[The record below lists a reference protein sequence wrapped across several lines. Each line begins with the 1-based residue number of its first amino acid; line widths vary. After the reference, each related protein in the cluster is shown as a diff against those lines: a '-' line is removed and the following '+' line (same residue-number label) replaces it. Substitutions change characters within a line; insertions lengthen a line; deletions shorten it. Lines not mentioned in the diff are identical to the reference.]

1 MNRFLVILILA
12 TSFLSKAQT
21 SEKYNSDY
29 AGFFRAEELFEKE
42 QYGAA
47 RKEFRDFINVFDHKN
62 DPLYIKALYYEGIS
76 AIELYNN
83 DGLTLLESFNRN
95 YPESIYKTKIY
106 YRLGRFYFQQKKYKE
121 AVAWFDKL
129 HNLDI
134 EEDDRNEFYFK
145 RGYANFQEKN
155 FTEARASFFEVKDT
169 TSQYSSPSLY
179 YFSHIA
185 YQEKSYQIALEGFE
199 KLLNDDR
206 FKEVVPYYITQI
218 YYLQGRYDEITRF
231 SPLLVEDVKSS
242 NTSAMNHLIGDAFY
256 RVGKYD
262 EAVAYLEKY
271 NAKSQTTRG
280 EDYQLGYAYYRIG
293 DYLKAIKLFDKVSQ
307 EKDSLGQIAFYH
319 VGECYLKSGNNAYAR
334 TAFDAASRIDADKKI
349 QEDALYN
356 YAVLSYKLDV
366 NPYDEAVE
374 ALYLYINK
382 YPNSDRKNEI
392 YQYLVNVY
400 TTTNRY
406 EAALESLDKLMTKD
420 IRLKTVY
427 QIVAFNYG
435 VELYQKAEY
444 YRAIGAFV
452 LVDKYP
458 IDAKISALG
467 KFWSADANYQVK
479 NYPKAIESYK
489 EFLNLSG
496 NYSTNM
502 RPDAFYNL
510 GYVYLNTANNPSQ
523 NSALEDAFTNY
534 LQIANPNN
542 KAKIADANM
551 RLADYYYISRKN
563 EMAIKYYQNA
573 VNLKVGNIDQA
584 LYFMALTYGLTDKG
598 IDDKIKNLQ
607 DLINNYPSSQYMIS
621 SIYEVGISLRAKE
634 QDDKAIAYFEQIIR
648 DYPTSILIRDA
659 KINIADIY
667 FKRKDYVKSESLYKA
682 VLEAYGTDREVCS
695 NAVKGLANIY
705 KAQKNLDKIESL
717 RVYNCSDDVVDDLE
731 DNYFNAAIEPY
742 MDSSFVEAIPEIQKY
757 LTKYPSGKYEVEM
770 TAYLANSYYRTNKVE
785 QALEVYK
792 TLLEKPNSEFTEV
805 AAVRVSR
812 NAYNKKDYAE
822 ALKYYSQLEK
832 VTSHPET
839 IYNTRIGLMR
849 CEFLLENWEEAIL
862 YANKVLSNSLV
873 VNNIR
878 IEAEYSRGIS
888 YYRSNQYEQ
897 AKAPLEWLTKNTSN
911 HIASESRYYLAEM
924 NYTQKNYNAAEAD
937 IRTLL
942 KMKPSFD
949 FWIAKGLILQT
960 RVLMAKPDLFQAEHT
975 LKSVIDNYKVKDD
988 NILLEA
994 NQLWDEL
1001 MQIKNMPKS
1010 IDEKNTNVIEINEK

>member
-12 TSFLSKAQT
+12 TSFLSMAQT

-29 AGFFRAEELFEKE
+29 AGFFRGEELFGKE

-47 RKEFRDFINVFDHKN
+47 RKEFRDFIDAFPQKN
-62 DPLYIKALYYEGIS
+62 DPFYVKALYYEGVS

-83 DGLTLLESFNRN
+83 DGLRLLEDFNLN

-106 YRLGRFYFQQKKYKE
+106 FKLGRFYFQQKKYEE
-121 AVAWFDKL
+121 AVAWFNKL
-129 HNLDI
+129 HTLDI
-134 EEDDRNEFYFK
+134 DEDDRNEFFFK
-145 RGYANFQEKN
+145 KGYANFQEKKY
-155 FTEARASFFEVKDT
+155 TEARAAFYEVKDT
-169 TSQYSSPSLY
+169 TSQYNAPSLY

-185 YQEKSYQIALEGFE
+185 YQEKSYQTALEGFE
-199 KLLNDDR
+199 KLLTDDR

-242 NTSAMNHLIGDAFY
+242 NTNSMNHLIGDAFY

-262 EAVAYLEKY
+262 EAIAYLEKY
-271 NAKSQTTRG
+271 DAKSNTTRG
-280 EDYQLGYAYYRIG
+280 EDYQLGYAYYRTG

-334 TAFDAASRIDADKKI
+334 TAFDAASRIEADKKI

-356 YAVLSYKLDV
+356 YAVLSYKLDI

-374 ALYLYINK
+374 ALHLYLNK

-435 VELYQKAEY
+435 VELFQKAEY

-458 IDAKISALG
+458 IDAKVSALG
-467 KFWSADANYQVK
+467 KYWSADANYQVK
-479 NYPKAIESYK
+479 NYPKAAESFK

-496 NYSTNM
+496 NYSTNL
-502 RPDAFYNL
+502 RADAFYNL
-510 GYVYLNTANNPSQ
+510 GYVYLNTAKNPSQ
-523 NSALEDAFTNY
+523 NNPLEDAFTNY
-534 LQIANPNN
+534 LQIANSKN
-542 KAKIADANM
+542 KTKIADANL
-551 RLADYYYISRKN
+551 RLADYYYVSRKN
-563 EMAIKYYQNA
+563 EMAIKHYQNA
-573 VNLKVGNIDQA
+573 INLNAGNVDQA
-584 LYFMALTYGLTDKG
+584 LYFMSLTYGLTEKG

-621 SIYEVGISLRAKE
+621 AVYEVGISYRIKE
-634 QDDKAIAYFEQIIR
+634 QDNKALAYFEQIIR
-648 DYPTSILIRDA
+648 DYPTSILVREA
-659 KINIADIY
+659 HINIADIY
-667 FKRKDYVKSESLYKA
+667 FKRKDFAKSEELYKSI
-682 VLEAYGTDREVCS
+682 LEEYGTDREICS

-705 KAQKNLDKIESL
+705 KAQKQLDKIETL

-731 DNYFNAAIEPY
+731 DSYYNAGIEPY
-742 MDSSFVEAIPEIQKY
+742 MDSSFVESIKEINKY
-757 LTKYPSGKYEVEM
+757 LTKYPNGKYEVEM
-770 TAYLANSYYRTNKVE
+770 TAYLANAYYRTAQID
-785 QALEVYK
+785 QAMDIYRR
-792 TLLEKPNSEFTEV
+792 LLEKPNTEFTEL
-805 AAVRVSR
+805 AAFRVSR
-812 NAYNKKDYAE
+812 HLYNKKEYAE
-822 ALKYYSQLEK
+822 ALKYYMQLEK

-839 IYNTRIGLMR
+839 IYNTRVGLMR
-849 CEFLLENWEEAIL
+849 CEFLLENWEESIL
-862 YANKVLSNSLV
+862 YANKVLSNALV
-873 VNNIR
+873 VSSIR

-888 YYRSNQYEQ
+888 YYKSNQYEL

-911 HIASESRYYLAEM
+911 YIASESRYYLAEM

-960 RVLMAKPDLFQAEHT
+960 RVLIAKPDLFQAEHT

-1010 IDEKNTNVIEINEK
+1010 VEEKNKNVIEINE

>member
-1 MNRFLVILILA
+1 MNRFLVFLILA
-12 TSFLSKAQT
+12 ISFLSSAQT

-29 AGFFRAEELFEKE
+29 AGFFRGEKLFEKE

-47 RKEFRDFINVFDHKN
+47 RKEFRDFIHAFDHKN

-83 DGLTLLESFNRN
+83 DGLVLLENFNRN

-129 HNLDI
+129 HHLDM
-134 EEDDRNEFYFK
+134 EEDDRNEYYFK
-145 RGYANFQEKN
+145 KGYANFQEKN
-155 FTEARASFFEVKDT
+155 FTEARSSFYEVKDT

-185 YQEKSYQIALEGFE
+185 YQEKAYQTALEGFE
-199 KLLNDDR
+199 KLLSDER

-231 SPLLVEDVKSS
+231 SPLLVDDVKSS
-242 NTSAMNHLIGDAFY
+242 NTNSMNHLIGDAFY

-271 NAKSQTTRG
+271 NAKSKTTRG

-293 DYLKAIKLFDKVSQ
+293 DYLKAIKLFDNVSQ

-319 VGECYLKSGNNAYAR
+319 VGECYLKSGNNVYAR
-334 TAFDAASRIDADKKI
+334 TAFEAASRIDVDKKI

-356 YAVLSYKLDV
+356 YAVLSYKIDV

-374 ALYLYINK
+374 ALHLYLTK

-406 EAALESLDKLMTKD
+406 ESALESLDKLMTKD

-458 IDAKISALG
+458 IDAKISAFG

-479 NYPKAIESYK
+479 NYPKAIEGYK
-489 EFLNLSG
+489 EFLNLPG
-496 NYSTNM
+496 NYSTHM

-510 GYVYLNTANNPSQ
+510 GYIYLNTAKVASQ
-523 NSALEDAFTNY
+523 NAALEDAFTNY
-534 LQIANPNN
+534 LQIADAKN
-542 KAKIADANM
+542 KSKIADANM
-551 RLADYYYISRKN
+551 RLADYYYIARRN
-563 EMAIKYYQNA
+563 ELAIKHYQNA
-573 VNLKVGNIDQA
+573 VDLKAGNTDQA

-598 IDDKIKNLQ
+598 IDHKIDHLQ
-607 DLINNYPSSQYMIS
+607 DLINNYSSSKYMIS
-621 SIYEVGISLRAKE
+621 AIYEVGISFRTKE
-634 QDDKAIAYFEQIIR
+634 KDDKAIAYFEQITR
-648 DYPTSILIRDA
+648 DYPSSILVREA
-659 KINIADIY
+659 NINIADIY
-667 FKRKDYVKSESLYKA
+667 FKRKDYIKSEALYRSI
-682 VLEAYGTDREVCS
+682 LDEYGTDREVCS
-695 NAVKGLANIY
+695 SAVKGLANIF
-705 KAQKNLDKIESL
+705 KAQKQLDKIETL
-717 RVYNCSDDVVDDLE
+717 RMYNCSDEVVDDLE
-731 DNYFNAAIEPY
+731 DNYYNAGIEPY
-742 MDSSFVEAIPEIQKY
+742 IDSSFTEAIPEFQKY
-757 LTKYPSGKYEVEM
+757 LNKYANGKYAVEV
-770 TAYLANSYYRTNKVE
+770 TAYLANSYYQTKQIE
-785 QALEVYK
+785 QALEVYRA
-792 TLLEKPNSEFTEV
+792 LLEKPNTEFTELG
-805 AAVRVSR
+805 ATRLSR
-812 NAYNKKDYAE
+812 HAYNQKNYAE
-822 ALKYYSQLEK
+822 ALTYYSRLEK
-832 VTSHPET
+832 VTSHPES

-862 YANKVLSNSLV
+862 YANQVLSSSLV
-873 VNNIR
+873 VSNIR
-878 IEAEYSRGIS
+878 IEAEYSRGVS
-888 YYRSNQYEQ
+888 YYRNNQFEQ
-897 AKAPLEWLTKNTSN
+897 AKTPLEWLTKNTSN

-924 NYTQKNYNAAEAD
+924 NFTQKNYHAAEAD

-942 KMKPSFD
+942 KIKPSFD

-960 RVLMAKPDLFQAEHT
+960 RILMAKPDLFQAEHT
-975 LKSVIDNYKVKDD
+975 LKSVIDNYKIKDD

-1010 IDEKNTNVIEINEK
+1010 IEEKNTNVIEINE

>member
-12 TSFLSKAQT
+12 TSFLSQAQT

-29 AGFFRAEELFEKE
+29 VGFFRGQELFEKE

-47 RKEFRDFINVFDHKN
+47 RKEFRDFIDAFQQKN
-62 DPLYIKALYYEGIS
+62 DPLYVKALYYEGVS

-83 DGLTLLESFNRN
+83 DGVRLLEDFNRN

-106 YRLGRFYFQQKKYKE
+106 FRLGRFYFQQKKYDD
-121 AVAWFDKL
+121 AVVWFDKL
-129 HNLDI
+129 HTLDI
-134 EEDDRNEFYFK
+134 DEDDRNEYFFK
-145 RGYANFQEKN
+145 KGYANFQEKH

-185 YQEKSYQIALEGFE
+185 YQEKSYQTALEGFE
-199 KLLNDDR
+199 KLLTDER

-231 SPLLVEDVKSS
+231 SPLLVDEVKSS
-242 NTSAMNHLIGDAFY
+242 NTSNMNHLIGDAFY

-262 EAVAYLEKY
+262 EAIAYLEKY
-271 NAKSQTTRG
+271 NAKSKTTRG
-280 EDYQLGYAYYRIG
+280 EDYQLGYAYYRTG
-293 DYLKAIKLFDKVSQ
+293 EYFKAIKLFDKVSQ
-307 EKDSLGQIAFYH
+307 VKDSLGQIAFYH

-334 TAFDAASRIDADKKI
+334 TAFDAASRIDIDKKI

-356 YAVLSYKLDV
+356 YAILSYKLDV

-374 ALYLYINK
+374 ALHLYLTK
-382 YPNSDRKNEI
+382 YPNSDRRNEI

-406 EAALESLDKLMTKD
+406 EAALESLDKLVSKD

-427 QIVAFNYG
+427 QTVAFNYG

-444 YRAIGAFV
+444 YKAIGAFV
-452 LVDKYP
+452 LVEKYP

-479 NYPKAIESYK
+479 NFPKAIESYK
-489 EFLNLSG
+489 EFLKMSG
-496 NYSTNM
+496 NYSTDL

-510 GYVYLNTANNPSQ
+510 GYVYLNTAKIPTQ
-523 NSALEDAFTNY
+523 NAALEEAFTNY
-534 LQIANPNN
+534 LQIANSKN
-542 KAKIADANM
+542 KAKISDANM

-563 EMAIKYYQNA
+563 ELAIKHYKIA
-573 VNLKVGNIDQA
+573 IDMKGGNVDQA
-584 LYFMALTYGLTDKG
+584 LYFMALTYGLTDSG
-598 IDDKIKNLQ
+598 LDDKIKYLQ
-607 DLINNYPSSQYMIS
+607 DLINNYASSQYVIS
-621 SIYEVGISLRAKE
+621 AVYEVGISYRVKE
-634 QDDKAIAYFEQIIR
+634 QDNKAIVYFEQIVR
-648 DYPTSILIRDA
+648 DYPSSILVRDA
-659 KINIADIY
+659 HINIADIY
-667 FKRKDYVKSESLYKA
+667 FKRKDYNKSETLYKA
-682 VLEAYGTDREVCS
+682 ILTDYGTDREVCS

-705 KAQKNLDKIESL
+705 KAQKQLDKIESL

-731 DNYFNAAIEPY
+731 YNYYNAGIEPY
-742 MDSSFVEAIPEIQKY
+742 MDSAYVEAIKEIQKY
-757 LTKYPSGKYEVEM
+757 LDKYPGGKYEIEM
-770 TAYLANSYYRTNKVE
+770 TAYIANAYYRTNKIE
-785 QALEVYK
+785 QAMSIYR
-792 TLLEKPNSEFTEV
+792 TLLEKPNTEFTEL
-805 AAVRVSR
+805 AALRVSR
-812 NAYNKKDYAE
+812 YAYNKKDYAE

-839 IYNTRIGLMR
+839 IYNTRVGLMR
-849 CEFLLENWEEAIL
+849 CEFLLENWDEAIL

-873 VNNIR
+873 LSNIR

-888 YYRSNQYEQ
+888 YFRSNQYEQ

-911 HIASESRYYLAEM
+911 QIASESRYYLAEM

-942 KMKPSFD
+942 KMKPSYD

-960 RVLMAKPDLFQAEHT
+960 RVLLAKPDLFQAEHT

-1010 IDEKNTNVIEINEK
+1010 TIDKNTNVIEINE

>member
-29 AGFFRAEELFEKE
+29 AGFFRGEELFEKE

-47 RKEFRDFINVFDHKN
+47 RKEFRDFIDAFQQKN
-62 DPLYIKALYYEGIS
+62 DPLYVKALYYEGIS

-83 DGLTLLESFNRN
+83 DGLRLLEDFNRN

-106 YRLGRFYFQQKKYKE
+106 FKLGRFYFQQKKYDE

-129 HNLDI
+129 HTLDI
-134 EEDDRNEFYFK
+134 DEGDRDEYFFK
-145 RGYANFQEKN
+145 KGYANFQEKK
-155 FTEARASFFEVKDT
+155 FTDARAAFFEVKDS

-185 YQEKSYQIALEGFE
+185 YQEQSYQTALEGFE
-199 KLLNDDR
+199 KLLEDER

-218 YYLQGRYDEITRF
+218 YYLQGRFDEITRF
-231 SPLLVEDVKSS
+231 SPLLVDEVKSS
-242 NTSAMNHLIGDAFY
+242 NVNSMNHLIGDAFY

-271 NAKSQTTRG
+271 NAKSKTSRG

-307 EKDSLGQIAFYH
+307 VKDSLGQIAFYH

-374 ALYLYINK
+374 ALHLYLNK

-420 IRLKTVY
+420 IRLKTIY

-435 VELYQKAEY
+435 VELFQKAEY

-458 IDAKISALG
+458 IDAKVSALG
-467 KFWSADANYQVK
+467 KYWSADANYHVK
-479 NYPKAIESYK
+479 NFPKAIESYK
-489 EFLNLSG
+489 AFLNLPG

-502 RPDAFYNL
+502 RADAFYNL
-510 GYVYLNTANNPSQ
+510 GYVYLNTAKVASQ

-534 LQIANPNN
+534 LQIADSKN
-542 KAKIADANM
+542 KVKIADANM
-551 RLADYYYISRKN
+551 RLADYYYISRNN
-563 EMAIKYYQNA
+563 ESAIKYYQKA
-573 VNLKVGNIDQA
+573 IALKAGNVDQA
-584 LYFMALTYGLTDKG
+584 LYFMSLTYGLTEKG
-598 IDDKIKNLQ
+598 IDDKIKHLQ
-607 DLINNYPSSQYMIS
+607 DLINNYPSSQYLIS
-621 SIYEVGISLRAKE
+621 AVYEVGISYRIKE
-634 QDDKAIAYFEQIIR
+634 QDNKAQTYFEQIIR
-648 DYPTSILIRDA
+648 DYPTSILIREA
-659 KINIADIY
+659 QINIADIY
-667 FKRKDYVKSESLYKA
+667 YKRKDFTKSEAIYKDI
-682 VLEAYGTDREVCS
+682 LEEYGTDRETCS

-705 KAQKNLDKIESL
+705 KAQKQLDKIESL

-731 DNYFNAAIEPY
+731 DNYYNAGLEPY
-742 MDSSFVEAIPEIQKY
+742 LDSSFVEAIPEMQKY
-757 LTKYPSGKYEVEM
+757 LSKYPSGKYEVEI
-770 TAYLANSYYRTNKVE
+770 TAYLANAYFRTNQLEK
-785 QALEVYK
+785 AIEVYRV
-792 TLLEKPNSEFTEV
+792 LLEKPNTDFTEL
-805 AAVRVSR
+805 AALRVSKYM
-812 NAYNKKDYAE
+812 YNKKDYAE
-822 ALKYYSQLEK
+822 ALKYYMQLEK

-839 IYNTRIGLMR
+839 IYNTRVGLMR

-873 VNNIR
+873 VTNIR

-888 YYRSNQYEQ
+888 YYRSNQYNQ

-911 HIASESRYYLAEM
+911 HIAPEARYYLAEM

-960 RVLMAKPDLFQAEHT
+960 RILIAKPDLFQAEHT

-1001 MQIKNMPKS
+1001 MQIKNMPKT
-1010 IDEKNTNVIEINEK
+1010 IDEKNTNVIEINE

>member
-12 TSFLSKAQT
+12 TSFLSSAQT

-29 AGFFRAEELFEKE
+29 AGFFRGEELFEKE

-47 RKEFRDFINVFDHKN
+47 RKEFRDFIDAFHQKN
-62 DPLYIKALYYEGIS
+62 DPLYVKALYYEGIS

-83 DGLTLLESFNRN
+83 DGLRLLEDFNRN

-106 YRLGRFYFQQKKYKE
+106 FKLGRFYFQQKKYGE

-129 HNLDI
+129 HTLDI
-134 EEDDRNEFYFK
+134 DEGDRDEYFFK
-145 RGYANFQEKN
+145 KGYANFQEKK
-155 FTEARASFFEVKDT
+155 FSEARAAFYEVKDS

-185 YQEKSYQIALEGFE
+185 YQEKSYQTALEGFE
-199 KLLNDDR
+199 KLLSDDR

-231 SPLLVEDVKSS
+231 SPLLVDDVKSS
-242 NTSAMNHLIGDAFY
+242 NTNSMNHLIGDAFY

-271 NAKSQTTRG
+271 NAKSKTSRG

-307 EKDSLGQIAFYH
+307 VKDSLGQIAFYH

-374 ALYLYINK
+374 ALHLYLKN

-435 VELYQKAEY
+435 VELFQKAEY

-467 KFWSADANYQVK
+467 MYWSADANYHVK
-479 NYPKAIESYK
+479 NYPKAIESYRA
-489 EFLNLSG
+489 FLNLPG
-496 NYSTNM
+496 NYGTN
-502 RPDAFYNL
+502 RRADAFYNL
-510 GYVYLNTANNPSQ
+510 GYVYLNTAKVASKNTS
-523 NSALEDAFTNY
+523 LEDAFTNY
-534 LQIANPNN
+534 LQIANPID
-542 KAKIADANM
+542 KTKIADANM
-551 RLADYYYISRKN
+551 RLADYYYISRNN
-563 EMAIKYYQNA
+563 EMAIQHYQNA
-573 VNLKVGNIDQA
+573 IALKAGQVDQA
-584 LYFMALTYGLTDKG
+584 LYFMSLTYGLTEKG
-598 IDDKIKNLQ
+598 IDDKIKHLQ
-607 DLINNYPSSQYMIS
+607 DLINNYPSSQYLIS
-621 SIYEVGISLRAKE
+621 AVYEVGISYRIKE
-634 QDDKAIAYFEQIIR
+634 QDHKAQAYFEQIIR
-648 DYPTSILIRDA
+648 DYPSSMLVREA
-659 KINIADIY
+659 QINIADIC
-667 FKRKDYVKSESLYKA
+667 FKRKDFIKSEDLYKA
-682 VLEAYGTDREVCS
+682 ILDEYGTDRETCS

-705 KAQKNLDKIESL
+705 KAQKQLDKIETL

-731 DNYFNAAIEPY
+731 DNYYNAGLEPY
-742 MDSSFVEAIPEIQKY
+742 LDSSFVESIPEMQKY
-757 LTKYPSGKYEVEM
+757 LSKYPKGKYEVEI
-770 TAYLANSYYRTNKVE
+770 TAYLANSYFRTNQLEK
-785 QALEVYK
+785 AIEVYRA
-792 TLLEKPNSEFTEV
+792 LLEKPNTDFTEL
-805 AAVRVSR
+805 AALRVSKYM
-812 NAYNKKDYAE
+812 YNKKEYAE
-822 ALKYYSQLEK
+822 ALKYYMQLEK

-839 IYNTRIGLMR
+839 IYNTRVGLMR

-888 YYRSNQYEQ
+888 YYKNKEFEQ

-911 HIASESRYYLAEM
+911 HLASESRYYLAEM
-924 NYTQKNYNAAEAD
+924 NYTLKNYMAAEAD
-937 IRTLL
+937 VRTLL

-960 RVLMAKPDLFQAEHT
+960 RILMAKPDLFQAEHT

-994 NQLWDEL
+994 NQLWNEL

-1010 IDEKNTNVIEINEK
+1010 IDGTKTNVIEINE

>member
-29 AGFFRAEELFEKE
+29 AGFFRGEELFEKE

-47 RKEFRDFINVFDHKN
+47 RKEFRDFIDAFQQKN
-62 DPLYIKALYYEGIS
+62 DPLYVKALYYEGIS

-83 DGLTLLESFNRN
+83 DGLRLLEDFNRN

-106 YRLGRFYFQQKKYKE
+106 FKLGRFYFQQKKYDE

-129 HNLDI
+129 HTLDI
-134 EEDDRNEFYFK
+134 DEGDRDEYFFK
-145 RGYANFQEKN
+145 KGYANFQEKK
-155 FTEARASFFEVKDT
+155 FTEARAAFFEVKDS

-185 YQEKSYQIALEGFE
+185 YQEQSYQTALEGFE
-199 KLLNDDR
+199 KLLEDER

-218 YYLQGRYDEITRF
+218 YYLQGRFDEITRF
-231 SPLLVEDVKSS
+231 SPLLVDEVKSS
-242 NTSAMNHLIGDAFY
+242 NVNSMNHLIGDAFY

-271 NAKSQTTRG
+271 NAKSKTSRG

-307 EKDSLGQIAFYH
+307 VKDSLGQIAFYH

-374 ALYLYINK
+374 ALHLYLNK

-420 IRLKTVY
+420 IRLKTIY

-435 VELYQKAEY
+435 VELFQKAEY

-458 IDAKISALG
+458 IDAKVSALG
-467 KFWSADANYQVK
+467 KYWSADANYHVK
-479 NYPKAIESYK
+479 NFPKAIESYK
-489 EFLNLSG
+489 AFLNLPG

-502 RPDAFYNL
+502 RADAFYNL
-510 GYVYLNTANNPSQ
+510 GYVYLNTAKVASQ

-534 LQIANPNN
+534 LQIADSKN
-542 KAKIADANM
+542 KVKIADANM
-551 RLADYYYISRKN
+551 RLADYYYISRNN
-563 EMAIKYYQNA
+563 ESAIKYYQKA
-573 VNLKVGNIDQA
+573 IALKAGNVDQA
-584 LYFMALTYGLTDKG
+584 LYFMSLTYGLTEKG
-598 IDDKIKNLQ
+598 IDDKIKHLQ
-607 DLINNYPSSQYMIS
+607 DLINNYPSSQYLIS
-621 SIYEVGISLRAKE
+621 AVYEVGISYRIKE
-634 QDDKAIAYFEQIIR
+634 QDNKAQTYFEQIIR
-648 DYPTSILIRDA
+648 DYPTSILIREA
-659 KINIADIY
+659 QINIADIY
-667 FKRKDYVKSESLYKA
+667 YKRKDFTKSEAIYKDI
-682 VLEAYGTDREVCS
+682 LEEYGTDRETCS

-705 KAQKNLDKIESL
+705 KAQKQLDKIESL

-731 DNYFNAAIEPY
+731 DNYYNAGLEPY
-742 MDSSFVEAIPEIQKY
+742 LDSSFVEAIPEMQKY
-757 LTKYPSGKYEVEM
+757 LSKYPSGKYEVEI
-770 TAYLANSYYRTNKVE
+770 TAYLANAYFRTNQLEK
-785 QALEVYK
+785 AIEVYRV
-792 TLLEKPNSEFTEV
+792 LLEKPNTDFTEL
-805 AAVRVSR
+805 AALRVSKYM
-812 NAYNKKDYAE
+812 YNKKDYAE
-822 ALKYYSQLEK
+822 ALKYYMQLEK

-839 IYNTRIGLMR
+839 IYNTRVGLMR

-873 VNNIR
+873 VTNIR

-888 YYRSNQYEQ
+888 YYRSNQYNQ

-911 HIASESRYYLAEM
+911 HIAPEARYYLAEM

-960 RVLMAKPDLFQAEHT
+960 RILIAKPDLFQAEHT

-1001 MQIKNMPKS
+1001 MQIKNMPKT
-1010 IDEKNTNVIEINEK
+1010 IDEKNTNVIEINE